1 MTIDNLKKLSNL
13 TDTGHAKSCM
23 MFRVFIQ
30 NKIENIFI
38 MNYNPN
44 KHDDF
49 HLKTTNKLFQH
60 VDKVFSVIQ

>member
-1 MTIDNLKKLSNL
+1 MHGTCKVMHDVQGL
-13 TDTGHAKSCM
+13 
-23 MFRVFIQ
+23 FIQ